1 MSTWRTVALTGVAGI
16 RVSEDLRETSCTPS
30 RKKSCDG
37 SAHRPPKRECSGHDA
52 DQHTKRTARSRADRT
67 GCRLAARDD
76 EVTAGISRREI
87 LSAHCGEELS
97 RVDPIVRVLVTRDV
111 HDQELVSRFV
121 VSAQRRKVA
130 RCL

>member
-67 GCRLAARDD
+67 GCRLGARDD
-76 EVTAGISRREI
+76 EVTPRISRQETLPALCRYYLTPAHPI
-87 LSAHCGEELS
+87 DLLLLS
-97 RVDPIVRVLVTRDV
+97 
-111 HDQELVSRFV
+111 
-121 VSAQRRKVA
+121 
-130 RCL
+130 